1 MNTVPCPGRIIVD
14 LGEGFTTGCVLGS
27 MWYFSKG
34 ILLFIYNLLNITIFN
49 VTLITYLY

>member
-34 ILLFIYNLLNITIFN
+34 NY
-49 VTLITYLY
+49 